1 MKGLVKS
8 LNNIKGTT
16 RVCGLIGN
24 PVGHSISPVIH
35 NTLADIMGI
44 DLVYTTFKVED
55 DQVEAAVKGAYAL
68 DILGMNVTVPH
79 KQAVMGSLKEIDP
92 LAEAIGAVNTL
103 ARVDGGYKGYN
114 TDILGLARELEE
126 ENVCIKDNPVLIIG
140 AGGAARAIAFLC
152 ASRGAS
158 SVTVINRTVE
168 KAQNIAGA
176 VNGYYGIDL
185 VKAVS
190 IDQAL
195 GLQGDGYVA
204 IQTTSVG
211 LYPDVDNVLIK
222 DENFYRKVAAGV
234 DIIYNP
240 YTTRFMKILDEQGKP
255 AYNGLKMLLYQGVA
269 AFEIWNN
276 CSVSKDM
283 ADRVYESMK
292 EAMGINE

>member
-35 NTLADIMGI
+35 NTLADLMGI

-79 KQAVMGSLKEIDP
+79 KQAVMGYLKEIDP

-195 GLQGDGYVA
+195 DLKGDGYVA

-222 DENFYRKVAAGV
+222 DENFYRKVGAGV

-240 YTTRFMKILDEQGKP
+240 YTTRFMKILGEQGKP

>member
-1 MKGLVKS
+1 M
-8 LNNIKGTT
+8 
-16 RVCGLIGN
+16 CGLIGN

-44 DLVYTTFKVED
+44 DLVYTTFKVEEN
-55 DQVEAAVKGAYAL
+55 QVEAAVKGAYAL

-79 KQAVMGSLKEIDP
+79 KQAVMRSLKEIDP

-158 SVTVINRTVE
+158 SIAVINRTVE
-168 KAQNIAGA
+168 KAQNIAEA
-176 VNGYYGIDL
+176 VNGYYGIDS

-195 GLQGDGYVA
+195 DLQGDGYVA

-222 DENFYRKVAAGV
+222 DENFYRKVGAGV

-240 YTTRFMKILDEQGKP
+240 YTTRFMKILSNQGKP

>member
-16 RVCGLIGN
+16 RVFGLIGN

-44 DLVYTTFKVED
+44 DLVYTTFKVEEN
-55 DQVEAAVKGAYAL
+55 QVEAAVKGAYAL

-79 KQAVMGSLKEIDP
+79 KQAVMRSLKEIDP

-158 SVTVINRTVE
+158 SITVINRTVE
-168 KAQNIAGA
+168 KAQNIAEA
-176 VNGYYGIDL
+176 VNGYYGIDS

-190 IDQAL
+190 IDQVCA
-195 GLQGDGYVA
+195 LQGDGYVA

-222 DENFYRKVAAGV
+222 DENFYRKVGAGV

-240 YTTRFMKILDEQGKP
+240 YTTRFMKILSNQGKP

>member
-44 DLVYTTFKVED
+44 DLVYTTFKVEEN
-55 DQVEAAVKGAYAL
+55 QVEAAVKGAYAL

-79 KQAVMGSLKEIDP
+79 KQAVMRSLKEIDP

-195 GLQGDGYVA
+195 DLQGDGYVA

-222 DENFYRKVAAGV
+222 DENFYRKVGAGV

-240 YTTRFMKILDEQGKP
+240 YTTRFMKILGEQGKP

>member
-195 GLQGDGYVA
+195 DLQGDGYVA

-222 DENFYRKVAAGV
+222 DENFYRKVGAGV

-240 YTTRFMKILDEQGKP
+240 YTTRFMKILGEQGKP

>member
-44 DLVYTTFKVED
+44 DLVYTTFKVEEN
-55 DQVEAAVKGAYAL
+55 QVEAAVKGAYAL

-158 SVTVINRTVE
+158 SITVINRTVE
-168 KAQNIAGA
+168 KAQNIAEA

-195 GLQGDGYVA
+195 DLQGDGYVA

-222 DENFYRKVAAGV
+222 DENFYRKVGAGV

-240 YTTRFMKILDEQGKP
+240 YTTRFMKILSNQGKP

>member
-195 GLQGDGYVA
+195 DLQGDGYVA

-240 YTTRFMKILDEQGKP
+240 YTTRFMKILGEHGKP
-255 AYNGLKMLLYQGVA
+255 AYYGLKMLLYQGVA

>member
-114 TDILGLARELEE
+114 TDILGLERELEE

-158 SVTVINRTVE
+158 SITVINRTVE
-168 KAQNIAGA
+168 KAQNIAEA
-176 VNGYYGIDL
+176 VNGYYGIDS

-190 IDQAL
+190 IDQAYA
-195 GLQGDGYVA
+195 LQGDGYVA

-222 DENFYRKVAAGV
+222 DENFYRKVGAGV

-240 YTTRFMKILDEQGKP
+240 YTTRFMKILSNQGKP

>member
-44 DLVYTTFKVED
+44 DLVYTTFKVEEN
-55 DQVEAAVKGAYAL
+55 QVEAAVKGAYAL

-79 KQAVMGSLKEIDP
+79 KQAVMRSLKEIDP

-158 SVTVINRTVE
+158 SITVINRTVE

-195 GLQGDGYVA
+195 DLQGDGYVA

-222 DENFYRKVAAGV
+222 DENFYRKVGAGV

-240 YTTRFMKILDEQGKP
+240 YTTRFMKILSNQGKP

>member
-1 MKGLVKS
+1 M
-8 LNNIKGTT
+8 
-16 RVCGLIGN
+16 CGLIGN

-195 GLQGDGYVA
+195 DLQGDGYVA

-222 DENFYRKVAAGV
+222 DENFYRKVGAGV

-240 YTTRFMKILDEQGKP
+240 YTTRFMKILGEQGKP

>member
-44 DLVYTTFKVED
+44 DLVYTTFKVEEN
-55 DQVEAAVKGAYAL
+55 QVEAAVKGAYAL

-79 KQAVMGSLKEIDP
+79 KQAVMRSLKEIDP

-195 GLQGDGYVA
+195 DLQGDGYVA

-222 DENFYRKVAAGV
+222 DENFYRKVGAGV

-240 YTTRFMKILDEQGKP
+240 YTTRFMKILSNQGKP

>member
-195 GLQGDGYVA
+195 DLQGDGYVA

-240 YTTRFMKILDEQGKP
+240 YTTRFMKILGEQGKP

>member
-1 MKGLVKS
+1 M
-8 LNNIKGTT
+8 
-16 RVCGLIGN
+16 CGLIGN

-44 DLVYTTFKVED
+44 DLVYTTFKVEEN
-55 DQVEAAVKGAYAL
+55 QVEAAVKGAYAL

-79 KQAVMGSLKEIDP
+79 KQAVMRSLKEIDP

-114 TDILGLARELEE
+114 TDILGLERELEE

-158 SVTVINRTVE
+158 SITVINRTVE
-168 KAQNIAGA
+168 KAQNIAEA
-176 VNGYYGIDL
+176 VNGYYGIDS

-190 IDQAL
+190 IDQACA
-195 GLQGDGYVA
+195 LQGDRYVA

-222 DENFYRKVAAGV
+222 DENFYRKVGVGV

-240 YTTRFMKILDEQGKP
+240 YTTRFMKILSNQGKP